1 MLEQCVFQRIFIDR
15 RCGRMAAELVAE
27 RRRRR
32 LIWREIS
39 TRTSTFAAAPELQ
52 AAGPLRGCRTLRA
65 IERFWQT
72 PTLVLEFRLEFCPN
86 LGNTI
91 HSLLG
96 HPNRNQTQVEK
107 RRGNR

>member
-1 MLEQCVFQRIFIDR
+1 MLEQCIFQRIFIDR

-65 IERFWQT
+65 IECLWQT
-72 PTLVLEFRLEFCPN
+72 PNPGAGILAGILSEFGKYDSFFARASQP
-86 LGNTI
+86 
-91 HSLLG
+91 
-96 HPNRNQTQVEK
+96 
-107 RRGNR
+107 